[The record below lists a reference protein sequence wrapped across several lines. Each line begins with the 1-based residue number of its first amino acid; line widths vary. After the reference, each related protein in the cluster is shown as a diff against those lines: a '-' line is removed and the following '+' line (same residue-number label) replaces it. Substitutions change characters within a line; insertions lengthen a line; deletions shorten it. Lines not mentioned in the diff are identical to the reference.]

1 MFKSSI
7 RENGEAAPHDG
18 DFDVKKDM
26 NVPRQFS
33 NKMKQ
38 RSKKPIS
45 QRNDLSVKEGLSII
59 G

>member
-33 NKMKQ
+33 NKM
-38 RSKKPIS
+38 R
-45 QRNDLSVKEGLSII
+45 
-59 G
+59 